1 MNANSSNSSFKAIG
15 AYKKTRT
22 RKAKVNKKQGLTS
35 DLCENLE
42 KPAESVKIN
51 DIALNCTNKSAESIV
66 FENIVKLGRIELT
79 LPIRTVS
86 EANNF
91 DPWQKKHKRHKA
103 QKRTVFFALVNL
115 KRYITLPC
123 TITFVR
129 YAPKPLDKHDNLPMS
144 LKWICDSTCAEIT
157 GEHRPGLADN
167 FQDININYGQ
177 VISKTY
183 AVKIIIDYQP

>member
-1 MNANSSNSSFKAIG
+1 MVLKSKSKGLISPEL
-15 AYKKTRT
+15 KK
-22 RKAKVNKKQGLTS
+22 KKKSISKVGLTKKKCTS
-35 DLCENLE
+35 
-42 KPAESVKIN
+42 KIN
-51 DIALNCTNKSAESIV
+51 HDSEGFVCIKSAESIKKNDIALV
-66 FENIVKLGRIELT
+66 FENIVKPGTIELT

-103 QKRTVFFALVNL
+103 QKRIVFFALVNL

-123 TITFVR
+123 NITFIR

-144 LKWICDSTCAEIT
+144 MKWICDSTCAEIT
-157 GEHRPGLADN
+157 NEHRPGLADN
-167 FQDININYGQ
+167 FQDINIKYDQ

-183 AVKIIIDYQP
+183 AVKIIIEFNHQE